1 MISTLRSKYGLSPI
15 YGEKPMKN
23 FLRLALVSAAS
34 LAALSAPA
42 FAANLVLNGGF
53 ETNGGNGE
61 VDGGGL
67 GSTTVAN

>member
-1 MISTLRSKYGLSPI
+1 VNHTALTRARS
-15 YGEKPMKN
+15 
-23 FLRLALVSAAS
+23 FWVRFLVSAAS

-42 FAANLVLNGGF
+42 FAQSVLNGGF

-61 VDGGGL
+61 VDGGRL

>member
-42 FAANLVLNGGF
+42 FAQSVLNGGF